1 MVIRSLEINGRDQ
14 NSEAVKKTYGNI
26 NPNAS
31 DLVLKNFGVQLN
43 DLTTNTLLNI
53 IKVDR
58 EDITT
63 VTE

>member
-1 MVIRSLEINGRDQ
+1 MVVRSLEINGRDQ

-43 DLTTNTLLNI
+43 SLTTNTLLNI

>member
-43 DLTTNTLLNI
+43 SLTTNTLLNI

>member
-26 NPNAS
+26 NPDAS
-31 DLVLKNFGVQLN
+31 NLVLKNFAVQLN
-43 DLTTNTLLNI
+43 GLTTNTLLNI

>member
-31 DLVLKNFGVQLN
+31 NLVLKNFAVQLN
-43 DLTTNTLLNI
+43 GLTTNSI
-53 IKVDR
+53 ISVKKIDV
-58 EDITT
+58 EDITS